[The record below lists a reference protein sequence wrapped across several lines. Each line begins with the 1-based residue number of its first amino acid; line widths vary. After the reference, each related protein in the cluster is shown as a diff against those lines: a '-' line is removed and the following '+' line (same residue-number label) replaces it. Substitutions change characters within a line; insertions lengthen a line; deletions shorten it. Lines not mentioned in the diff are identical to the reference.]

1 VKVRG
6 VEADSEVMDTNGARQ
21 LAARIRAGVS
31 AGMRIE
37 LVRNAND
44 GSGLRV
50 GDRGM
55 VDQVDESGHVLVR
68 WDRGFEREID
78 PERTPFRRL
87 AA

>member
-1 VKVRG
+1 
-6 VEADSEVMDTNGARQ
+6 MDANGARQ

-31 AGMRIE
+31 IGMRIE

-44 GSGLRV
+44 GSGLRS
-50 GDRGM
+50 GDRGV
-55 VDQVDESGHVLVR
+55 VDQVDETGQVLVR
-68 WDRGFEREID
+68 WDRGFAREID